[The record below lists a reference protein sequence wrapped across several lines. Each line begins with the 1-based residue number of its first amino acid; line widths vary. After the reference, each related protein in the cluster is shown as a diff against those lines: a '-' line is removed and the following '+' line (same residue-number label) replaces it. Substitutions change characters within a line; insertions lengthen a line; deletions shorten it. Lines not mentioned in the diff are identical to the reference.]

1 MSKQRI
7 VKDNFW
13 TDPYIED
20 LDPIEKLM
28 FLYLLTNPLCNILGI
43 YEIRIKRI
51 AYETGIDKDMVDKV
65 FDRFVKDKKLIRVND
80 WVIIT
85 NFAKN
90 QSINPSVQ
98 TGMQRIY
105 NDLPDKVKQAV
116 TGCTPLETYLTLLNL
131 TLLNLKGEK
140 TPTKKPVKKDFIE
153 LLEESLNDFKGKL
166 PDNILKEEVQKFIL
180 YWTEKN
186 PNGKKEKWEMQ
197 STFDVK
203 RRLASWLKN
212 TEKWDK
218 QKLSNKPQ
226 IIL

>member
-1 MSKQRI
+1 MSKQRM
-7 VKDNFW
+7 VKDSFW

-51 AYETGIDKDMVDKV
+51 AYETGIDKDMIDKI
-65 FDRFVKDKKLIRVND
+65 FDRFIKDDKLIRVDD
-80 WVIIT
+80 WIIIT

-98 TGMQRIY
+98 IGMQRIY
-105 NDLPDKVKQAV
+105 DDLPNKVQQAV
-116 TGCTPLETYLTLLNL
+116 AGCPPLDTYLTLLNL
-131 TLLNLKGEK
+131 TLLNLKGEE
-140 TPTKKPVKKDFIE
+140 TPTKKSVKKPFIE
-153 LLEESLNDFKGKL
+153 LLEEIIPDFTGKL
-166 PDNILKEEVQKFIL
+166 PDNILKEEIQKFIL

-212 TEKWDK
+212 TEKWEK
-218 QKLSNKPQ
+218 QRLLNKPQ